1 MTTLRDMDLQE
12 VIREYAD
19 HTGHYC
25 YEGELGVHRLGK
37 LCKAIGYGNDY
48 DYQDPL
54 REFLADNSNAIYAM
68 ITWIG
73 NQNNPNWKGKLVEFL
88 LDNGFEDT
96 GPEDE

>member
-12 VIREYAD
+12 VICEYAD

-25 YEGELGVHRLGK
+25 HEGELGVDRLGK

-48 DYQDPL
+48 QDPL
-54 REFLADNSNAIYAM
+54 RAFLADNSNAIYAM
-68 ITWIG
+68 IEWIG

-88 LDNGFEDT
+88 LDDGFEDT